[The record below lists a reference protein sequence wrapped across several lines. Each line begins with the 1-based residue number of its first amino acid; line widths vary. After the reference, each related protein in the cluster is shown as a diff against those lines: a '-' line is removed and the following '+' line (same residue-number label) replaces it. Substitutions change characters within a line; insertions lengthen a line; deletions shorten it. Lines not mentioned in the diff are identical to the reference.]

1 MQTFLPHIGWN
12 ASLKSLD
19 DGRLNKQRVEAKQ
32 ILMILAG
39 ESEGYQHHP
48 AVNMW
53 RGYER
58 ALCWY
63 GAAACYQWRIIRK
76 KNCELYSWF
85 PEMDRILNGQTRTPD
100 NPLRNEVPP
109 WTRDVWMMRSHR
121 SNLIRK
127 APEIYAK
134 VWPNTP
140 ENMPYFWPVNDSDEP
155 QGYYL
160 RVSEADAKRLLTGE
174 RRIPNDPHL
183 RYDAMMRRVLP

>member
-1 MQTFLPHIGWN
+1 MQTFLTHIGWN

-19 DGRLNKQRVEAKQ
+19 NARLNKQRVEAKQ

-39 ESEGYQHHP
+39 ESQGYQHHP

-63 GAAACYQWRIIRK
+63 GASACYQWRIVRK
-76 KNCELYSWF
+76 KNCDLYPWF
-85 PEMDRILNGQTRTPD
+85 PARDKMYAGVIA
-100 NPLRNEVPP
+100 EVPP
-109 WTRDVWMMRSHR
+109 WTRDAWFMRSHR

-127 APEIYAK
+127 DPSIYSRA
-134 VWPNTP
+134 WPNTP
-140 ENMPYFWPVNDSDEP
+140 ENMPYFWPVNDPDEP

-174 RRIPNDPHL
+174 RKIPDDPHL
-183 RYDAMMRRVLP
+183 RYDAMLRRVLP